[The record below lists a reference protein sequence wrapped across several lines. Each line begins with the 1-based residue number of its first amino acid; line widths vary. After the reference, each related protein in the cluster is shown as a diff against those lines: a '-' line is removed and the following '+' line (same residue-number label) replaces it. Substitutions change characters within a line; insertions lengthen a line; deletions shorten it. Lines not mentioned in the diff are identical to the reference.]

1 MVLPLMSTTLR
12 LASCEYIDLTLLQA
26 TCGAGLAADFDK
38 AEDALHQSV
47 FFDVTSGHTILAVH
61 GPTR

>member
-1 MVLPLMSTTLR
+1 MVLPSMSTTLR
-12 LASCEYIDLTLLQA
+12 LGSCEYIDLSVLQA

-38 AEDALHQSV
+38 AEGALYQSV